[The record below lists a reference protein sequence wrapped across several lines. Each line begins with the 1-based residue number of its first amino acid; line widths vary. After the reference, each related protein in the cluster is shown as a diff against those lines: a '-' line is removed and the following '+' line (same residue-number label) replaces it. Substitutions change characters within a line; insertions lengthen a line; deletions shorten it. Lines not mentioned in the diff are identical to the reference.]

1 MHPYLMIILLCISYI
16 RRGSAMSSW
25 PRAFPSVI
33 SAGQKLPHDGHRPA
47 HPLAERPKSMPQP
60 VRSRVLASGPSFSA
74 LLLERV
80 GQNANEHRPW
90 KLTAEVQ
97 SARLKVN
104 GKEKF

>member
-1 MHPYLMIILLCISYI
+1 
-16 RRGSAMSSW
+16 
-25 PRAFPSVI
+25 
-33 SAGQKLPHDGHRPA
+33 
-47 HPLAERPKSMPQP
+47 MPQP
-60 VRSRVLASGPSFSA
+60 VRSGFLASGPSFSS

-104 GKEKF
+104 GKEKFLEPHTKLQKPREISEKN

>member
-1 MHPYLMIILLCISYI
+1 
-16 RRGSAMSSW
+16 MSLRWTCQPKNVGAQPCPAGLKSSP
-25 PRAFPSVI
+25 PRFP
-33 SAGQKLPHDGHRPA
+33 LPKSSPHGGHRPA